1 MSFFKRLFGNEK
13 PESMPAEAPAVE
25 CPHISLVARWDS
37 IEDMGH
43 EDRATSF
50 VCEACGASFSPEAGR
65 KLRGE
70 AGEKQWQ
77 RPV

>member
-13 PESMPAEAPAVE
+13 LEREPTEAPAVE
-25 CPHISLVARWDS
+25 CSHVSLVARWDS
-37 IEDMGH
+37 IEDMGR

-50 VCEACGASFSPEAGR
+50 VCEACGAAFSPEAGR

-70 AGEKQWQ
+70 AGEEQWQ